1 MRSAELVGVAQTT
14 CCGEIGGVGGGREIA
29 ESRMGPSLVVIVD
42 PVRDLGP
49 GMIEAEEQALVE
61 KLVAHAL
68 VETLAEAVL
77 HRLSRRDEMPD
88 DRVVVR
94 PGQHCVRGELGPIVR
109 DDRAGLAAPLYQRR
123 QFPRHASA

>member
-49 GMIEAEEQALVE
+49 GMIEAEEPCLVYVTQVPR
-61 KLVAHAL
+61 K
-68 VETLAEAVL
+68 
-77 HRLSRRDEMPD
+77 
-88 DRVVVR
+88 
-94 PGQHCVRGELGPIVR
+94 I
-109 DDRAGLAAPLYQRR
+109 AAIRS
-123 QFPRHASA
+123 F